1 MKERKLIICR
11 GIQGSGKSTW
21 AKQWCHEDPEHR
33 VRFNNDDVRNMLGD
47 YWVPS
52 REKLVTEAKANMITF
67 ALIKGYD
74 VVVDNM
80 NLNPKE
86 DAWIR
91 TLCENVEKD
100 TGIHVNIE
108 YKDFWTP
115 VEECIRRDA
124 ARPNPIGEKVI
135 KETWRRY
142 RNFIISS
149 DIKEML
155 KNKAEHVD
163 GGRPVILVDM
173 DATLCLNTSGRPFYG
188 ENSANAMQETM
199 KYLCENIQGCVLGYT
214 QSDEITLVLID
225 YQKLTTDAW
234 FDYNVQKMCSVA
246 ASMATLVFNRRFQEQ
261 IVELSYNGKLD
272 DDELTSSYKRSL
284 KTGAMFDARCFNIP
298 KEEVTNCILWRQQD
312 ATRNS
317 ISSAGQAYFS
327 HKQLEGLNSNQIQEL
342 LFQEKGINW
351 NDYPTKFKRGSCCIK
366 KYHQTM
372 NQTLRSYWF
381 IDNEIPIFKGED
393 REYIEKLIA

>member
-91 TLCENVEKD
+91 TLCENIEKD

-142 RNFIISS
+142 RNFIINS

-188 ENSANAMQETM
+188 ENSASGMLEDTPVEEICRLVRQMGEHCLVFIVTGREGTTEVVDATKEWLKKNEIPSDAMFFRPVGDYSPGPDCKRRIYE
-199 KYLCENIQGCVLGYT
+199 ENIKG
-214 QSDEITLVLID
+214 
-225 YQKLTTDAW
+225 K
-234 FDYNVQKMCSVA
+234 YNVQFADLIKNGNTRQGIAVYDRA
-246 ASMATLVFNRRFQEQ
+246 TGASRSSNYKKLW
-261 IVELSYNGKLD
+261 IVDIDSK
-272 DDELTSSYKRSL
+272 DDEYRNRIISL
-284 KTGAMFDARCFNIP
+284 INECRGAEGDRIKHIIPTVNGYHLISNGFD
-298 KEEVTNCILWRQQD
+298 RQQ
-312 ATRNS
+312 
-317 ISSAGQAYFS
+317 FS
-327 HKQLEGLNSNQIQEL
+327 QKLALYQLDQIDIHDNNPTL
-342 LFQEKGINW
+342 LYYK
-351 NDYPTKFKRGSCCIK
+351 
-366 KYHQTM
+366 
-372 NQTLRSYWF
+372 TLCQNLS
-381 IDNEIPIFKGED
+381 
-393 REYIEKLIA
+393 

>member
-1 MKERKLIICR
+1 
-11 GIQGSGKSTW
+11 
-21 AKQWCHEDPEHR
+21 
-33 VRFNNDDVRNMLGD
+33 MLGD

-91 TLCENVEKD
+91 TLCENIEKD

-124 ARPNPIGEKVI
+124 ARPNPIGEKII

-188 ENSANAMQETM
+188 ENSANGMLEDTPVEEICRLVRQMGEHCLVFIVTGREGTAEVVDATKEWLKKNEIPSDAMFFRPVGDYSPGPDCKRRIYE
-199 KYLCENIQGCVLGYT
+199 ENIKG
-214 QSDEITLVLID
+214 
-225 YQKLTTDAW
+225 K
-234 FDYNVQKMCSVA
+234 YNVQFV
-246 ASMATLVFNRRFQEQ
+246 
-261 IVELSYNGKLD
+261 LD
-272 DDELTSSYKRSL
+272 DSSKCVKMWRTGTYSMSRTYKEHHPTAHNPKNR
-284 KTGAMFDARCFNIP
+284 IP
-298 KEEVTNCILWRQQD
+298 TPYLDKEGKVER
-312 ATRNS
+312 RRKRR
-317 ISSAGQAYFS
+317 AYGS
-327 HKQLEGLNSNQIQEL
+327 QGW
-342 LFQEKGINW
+342 KGWGGEI
-351 NDYPTKFKRGSCCIK
+351 YFK
-366 KYHQTM
+366 KYGEIMMDVVDKKKARREAKKH
-372 NQTLRSYWF
+372 
-381 IDNEIPIFKGED
+381 IENELQD
-393 REYIEKLIA
+393 QL

>member
-21 AKQWCHEDPEHR
+21 AKQWCHESPEHR
-33 VRFNNDDVRNMLGD
+33 VRFNNDDIRNMLGD

-91 TLCENVEKD
+91 TLCENIEKD

-115 VEECIRRDA
+115 VEECILRDA
-124 ARPNPIGEKVI
+124 ARPNPIGEKII

-149 DIKEML
+149 DIKEM
-155 KNKAEHVD
+155 A
-163 GGRPVILVDM
+163 M
-173 DATLCLNTSGRPFYG
+173 C
-188 ENSANAMQETM
+188 NAMQETM

-234 FDYNVQKMCSVA
+234 FDYNVQKICSVA
-246 ASMATLVFNRRFQEQ
+246 ASMATLIFNRRFQEQ

-317 ISSAGQAYFS
+317 ISSAGQAHFS

>member
-1 MKERKLIICR
+1 MTKFKLYEDILSRSWNRYFYDVEANTIEEAVEKVRYGEVGCYDSEQIYEVIDELDPVDNNGSPTREIYNDKDELMWHNAELVNRGEIITQSIRSISENLSLIMEGEPESFR
-11 GIQGSGKSTW
+11 GGDIAFST
-21 AKQWCHEDPEHR
+21 ARR
-33 VRFNNDDVRNMLGD
+33 VMEMLGWKCS
-47 YWVPS
+47 Y
-52 REKLVTEAKANMITF
+52 AGKAMKDELGDRMKSYYENRSKTF
-67 ALIKGYD
+67 LA
-74 VVVDNM
+74 
-80 NLNPKE
+80 
-86 DAWIR
+86 R
-91 TLCENVEKD
+91 R
-100 TGIHVNIE
+100 
-108 YKDFWTP
+108 TP
-115 VEECIRRDA
+115 VIIRLDGKAFHTFTR
-124 ARPNPIGEKVI
+124 G
-135 KETWRRY
+135 
-142 RNFIISS
+142 F
-149 DIKEML
+149 
-155 KNKAEHVD
+155 NK
-163 GGRPVILVDM
+163 
-173 DATLCLNTSGRPFYG
+173 PFD
-188 ENSANAMQETM
+188 EAMCNAMQETM

-234 FDYNVQKMCSVA
+234 FDYNVQKICSVA
-246 ASMATLVFNRRFQEQ
+246 ASMATLIFNRRFQEQ

-317 ISSAGQAYFS
+317 ISSAGQAHFS

>member
-91 TLCENVEKD
+91 TLCENIEKD

-142 RNFIISS
+142 RNFIINS

-188 ENSANAMQETM
+188 ENSASGMLEDTPV
-199 KYLCENIQGCVLGYT
+199 E
-214 QSDEITLVLID
+214 EICRLVR
-225 YQKLTTDAW
+225 Q
-234 FDYNVQKMCSVA
+234 MGEHC
-246 ASMATLVFNRRFQEQ
+246 LVF
-261 IVELSYNGKLD
+261 IV
-272 DDELTSSYKRSL
+272 
-284 KTGAMFDARCFNIP
+284 TGR
-298 KEEVTNCILWRQQD
+298 EGTTEVVD

-317 ISSAGQAYFS
+317 ISSAGQAHFS

>member
-21 AKQWCHEDPEHR
+21 SKQWCHEDPEHR
-33 VRFNNDDVRNMLGD
+33 VRFNNDDIRSMLGD

-67 ALIKGYD
+67 ALTKGYD
-74 VVVDNM
+74 VVGDNM
-80 NLNPKE
+80 NRNPKE
-86 DAWIR
+86 DTWIR
-91 TLCENVEKD
+91 TLCEKIEKD

-124 ARPNPIGEKVI
+124 TRPNPIGEKVI

-188 ENSANAMQETM
+188 ENSASGMLEDTPVEEIYNLVRQVGEHCLVFIVTGREGTDEVVDATKEGLKKNDIPSNAIFFRPVGDYSPGPDCKKKIYE
-199 KYLCENIQGCVLGYT
+199 ENIKG
-214 QSDEITLVLID
+214 
-225 YQKLTTDAW
+225 K
-234 FDYNVQKMCSVA
+234 YNVQFV
-246 ASMATLVFNRRFQEQ
+246 
-261 IVELSYNGKLD
+261 LD
-272 DDELTSSYKRSL
+272 DNSKCV
-284 KTGAMFDARCFNIP
+284 KM
-298 KEEVTNCILWRQQD
+298 WRDQGLICLQP
-312 ATRNS
+312 N
-317 ISSAGQAYFS
+317 
-327 HKQLEGLNSNQIQEL
+327 EG
-342 LFQEKGINW
+342 
-351 NDYPTKFKRGSCCIK
+351 KF
-366 KYHQTM
+366 
-372 NQTLRSYWF
+372 
-381 IDNEIPIFKGED
+381 
-393 REYIEKLIA
+393 